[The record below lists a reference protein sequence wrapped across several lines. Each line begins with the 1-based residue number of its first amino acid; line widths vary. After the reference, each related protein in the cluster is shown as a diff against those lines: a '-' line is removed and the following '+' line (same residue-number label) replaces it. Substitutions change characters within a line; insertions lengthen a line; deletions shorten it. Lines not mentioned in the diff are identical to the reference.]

1 MILDYQLIF
10 DRMVEWTANYLREN
24 KLKSMVLGISGGID
38 STLCAAICYEVCER
52 YKSEGFKFYGVSL
65 PCSTNTQRE
74 NDAAQLTMDAF
85 IDKDCCWTENLE
97 KEYLLMRATCE
108 IHTQST
114 SISQGNIKARLRMI
128 YLYNIASVTNGLVIG
143 TSNLTEEYT
152 GFFTIAGDGQA
163 DIAPISNLWKHEIFE
178 LVKYLSEYVYTTYAD
193 EKKKKALTEAY
204 NITPTDGN
212 GVMAGG
218 DLAQIA
224 PGFTYNDVDDML
236 YVYLDATNK
245 ASAVAELK
253 TKYPADTVDMVIR
266 RHNNSRFKR
275 HHIPLIVEP
284 ITGELLQNDG
294 AKLSETI

>member
-218 DLAQIA
+218 DMAQLM
-224 PGFTYNDVDDML
+224 PGYTYDDL
-236 YVYLDATNK
+236 DCVLDAYINHHPEWESQYKEDLYNEYGQDVVDSITNRYNRTAYK
-245 ASAVAELK
+245 RKKLPIDLHREDLLK
-253 TKYPADTVDMVIR
+253 EE
-266 RHNNSRFKR
+266 
-275 HHIPLIVEP
+275 EP
-284 ITGELLQNDG
+284 DSL
-294 AKLSETI
+294 